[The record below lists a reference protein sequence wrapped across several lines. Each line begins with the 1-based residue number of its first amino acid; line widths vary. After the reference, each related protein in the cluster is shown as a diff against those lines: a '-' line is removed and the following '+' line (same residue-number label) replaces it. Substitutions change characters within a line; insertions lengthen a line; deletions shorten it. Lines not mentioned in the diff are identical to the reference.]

1 MKEYQHFCLSLLLTT
16 GCLSVGITVFNA
28 LVDPYGVL
36 NSPDLSVTE
45 EKVLKGKGHTR
56 LFKAV
61 DIKRMKPMA
70 ILLGTSRAE
79 RGLDPK
85 HPVFADNQPAYNL
98 ALPGANQY
106 EVMRYF
112 EHAIAN
118 QPDLKQ
124 VVIGIDFF
132 MFNQF
137 NPNKPDFSEHR
148 LEKTRI
154 TPADVF
160 NTTFSIDAMRSS
172 LLTVVSNIGNFGS
185 ESYRY
190 DGAWIVPSNQNS
202 ETTLRRML
210 AADLRET
217 YDDYQLSPEALD
229 HFREIIETCRQRNI
243 DVKVFISPTH
253 ATQREAV
260 RVAGLWS
267 AFENWKREIVK
278 ITPVWDFSGYN
289 SITAEAISH
298 EMENYLDSSHYTQEV
313 GNLVLNRLFD
323 YNNESV
329 PADFG
334 VWITPQNVEAHLRQI
349 RTDRQRWASQNPEAV
364 KLVQDIERRVARSN
378 EEANVE

>member
-1 MKEYQHFCLSLLLTT
+1 MKEYQRFCLSVLITT
-16 GCLSVGITVFNA
+16 GCLSLGITAFNA
-28 LVDPYGVL
+28 LVDPYGIL
-36 NSPDLSVTE
+36 NSPNLPISD

-56 LFKAV
+56 LFKAINV
-61 DIKRMKPMA
+61 KQIEPVT
-70 ILLGTSRAE
+70 IFLGTSRTE

-118 QPDLKQ
+118 QPKLEQ

-137 NPNKPDFSEHR
+137 NANKPDFSEQR
-148 LEKTRI
+148 LEKTNI
-154 TPADVF
+154 TLTDLF
-160 NTTFSIDAMRSS
+160 NTTFSIDALRSS
-172 LLTVVSNIGNFGS
+172 FLTVASNVGNFGS
-185 ESYRY
+185 ESYRQ
-190 DGAWIVPSNQNS
+190 DGAWISPADQNS
-202 ETTLRRML
+202 EKTLKSML

-217 YDDYQLSPEALD
+217 YDDYQLSPAALD
-229 HFREIIETCRQRNI
+229 HFRSIVETCRQRNI
-243 DVKVFISPTH
+243 DVKVFISPSH
-253 ATQREAV
+253 ATQWEAV
-260 RVAGLWS
+260 RAAGLWS
-267 AFENWKREIVK
+267 TFEQWKREIVK

-289 SITAEAISH
+289 SITAEAIDK
-298 EMENYLDSSHYTQEV
+298 EMENYLDSSHYTPET
-313 GNLVLNRLFD
+313 GNLVLNRLFEYD
-323 YNNESV
+323 SAAV

-334 VWITPQNVEAHLRQI
+334 IWITPQNVENHIKQV

-378 EEANVE
+378 VE